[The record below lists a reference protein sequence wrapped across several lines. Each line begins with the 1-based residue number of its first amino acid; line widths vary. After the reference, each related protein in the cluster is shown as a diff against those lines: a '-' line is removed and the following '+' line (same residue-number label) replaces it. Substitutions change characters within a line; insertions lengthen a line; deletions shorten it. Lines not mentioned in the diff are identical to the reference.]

1 MPKLIIGLVGQQG
14 CGKGTASK
22 ILQEKYGAELFRFS
36 AILNDILGRLSL
48 PQDRNHFIK
57 LSEALRA
64 AFGEDVLAY
73 AIERDAVNSK
83 ADVIVIDGIR
93 RPEDIVALEPL
104 PQFKLIE
111 IAAKP
116 EIRFERMKERGEKS
130 GESQRT
136 YEDFLAEEQRST
148 EVTIPLVAK
157 RAWKIL
163 DNDGTLTELE
173 ERLEA
178 VMQELQNI

>member
-14 CGKGTASK
+14 CGKGTVSK

-57 LSEALRA
+57 LSEALRET
-64 AFGEDVLAY
+64 FGEDVLAY

-83 ADVIVIDGIR
+83 SDIIVIDGIR

-116 EIRFERMKERGEKS
+116 EIRFARMQGRGEKH
-130 GESQRT
+130 GETERS
-136 YEDFLAEEQRST
+136 YEEFLAEEQRST

-157 RAWKIL
+157 RAWKTL
-163 DNDGTLTELE
+163 ENDGTVAELE
-173 ERLEA
+173 TALD
-178 VMQELQNI
+178 VLMHELR

>member
-48 PQDRNHFIK
+48 PQDRDHFIK
-57 LSEALRA
+57 LSESLRGT
-64 AFGEDVLAY
+64 FGEDVLAY

-116 EIRFERMKERGEKS
+116 EVRFERMKERGEKS

-136 YEDFLAEEQRST
+136 YADFLAEEQRST

-157 RAWKIL
+157 RAWKII
-163 DNDGTLTELE
+163 DNDGTLADLE

-178 VMQELQNI
+178 VMDELLA